1 MYFALCTS
9 EWLLSLKAQLELID
23 FQRTGER
30 GHTCPSVGEF
40 SIPTQCL
47 KGIKIT
53 KKQKFQIS
61 IFMELLFICVD
72 KVIQKL
78 SLNRNT
84 TPQLAVHQ
92 REVPD
97 LEIN

>member
-1 MYFALCTS
+1 MCL
-9 EWLLSLKAQLELID
+9 
-23 FQRTGER
+23 
-30 GHTCPSVGEF
+30 SVGEF
-40 SIPTQCL
+40 SIPTQRL
-47 KGIKIT
+47 NDIKIT
-53 KKQKFQIS
+53 KEQKFQIRL
-61 IFMELLFICVD
+61 FMELLLICVD

-97 LEIN
+97 PEIN